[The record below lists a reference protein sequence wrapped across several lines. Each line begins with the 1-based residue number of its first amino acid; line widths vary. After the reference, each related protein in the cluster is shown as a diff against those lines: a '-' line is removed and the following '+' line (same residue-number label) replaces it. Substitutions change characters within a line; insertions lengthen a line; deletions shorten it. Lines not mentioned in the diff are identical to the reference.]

1 MFLFNSLSLST
12 PASSLR
18 KIATADPCDE
28 NEASDKEGGEVE
40 VARMWLVGPQAVM
53 LRVEM
58 SLVESTCFPIFSL

>member
-18 KIATADPCDE
+18 KIATADPFDE

-40 VARMWLVGPQAVM
+40 VARMWLVLKLLCYALKCPRGNV
-53 LRVEM
+53 
-58 SLVESTCFPIFSL
+58 SG